1 MKKITSI
8 ILSIMMMF
16 VIIVPSAFAQTEK
29 QFYEQWYNDLSWKLG
44 KCYYNWN
51 DTGCLGCA
59 GINEEFIS
67 AYEYYK
73 SVYPNS
79 QYLKQYDN
87 LYIST
92 VMDKAIYDSMSES
105 MHHVIGSGYQGP
117 CSGHFGPMIG
127 TAGDN
132 GIYNF
137 YCDDGTVVENVQSS
151 ISKFG
156 RLDNIRYENIGFMFW
171 SIKNLNSKTNQ
182 WETVGYATTAV
193 LDMDIEKYASNIG
206 FVTER
211 YNYETPEAIM
221 ETFDGYGF

>member
-1 MKKITSI
+1 MKKIASI
-8 ILSIMMMF
+8 ILSVMMML
-16 VIIVPSAFAQTEK
+16 VIIIPSASAASEK
-29 QFYEQWYNDLSWKLG
+29 QFYEEWYNDLSWKLG

-73 SVYPNS
+73 SIYPNS

-87 LYIST
+87 LYISA
-92 VMDKAIYDSMSES
+92 VMDKAIYDSMSEG

-117 CSGHFGPMIG
+117 CSGHFGSMIG
-127 TAGDN
+127 TSGDN

-151 ISKFG
+151 TSKFG
-156 RLDNIRYENIGFMFW
+156 RLDNTRYENIGFMFW

-193 LDMDIEKYASNIG
+193 LDMNIEEYALNIG
-206 FVTER
+206 FATER

-221 ETFDGYGF
+221 ETFDGYGY